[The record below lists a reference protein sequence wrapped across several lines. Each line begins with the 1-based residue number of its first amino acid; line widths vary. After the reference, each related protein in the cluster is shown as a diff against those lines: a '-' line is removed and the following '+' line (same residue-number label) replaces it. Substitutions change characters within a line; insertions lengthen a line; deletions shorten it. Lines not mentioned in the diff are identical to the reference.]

1 MKGTLT
7 VKVTEEQGSPVFVI
21 DSRMQDVDGFGIAL
35 LINSLASAF
44 LEPAGKKKLFFL
56 LSTGVLDRIDRTEI
70 SMEVPG

>member
-7 VKVTEEQGSPVFVI
+7 VKVTEEQGGPEFVI

-35 LINSLASAF
+35 LLNSLASAF

-56 LSTGVLDRIDRTEI
+56 LSTGVLERIDRTEI

>member
-1 MKGTLT
+1 MNGTLT

-56 LSTGVLDRIDRTEI
+56 LSTGVLDRIGRTEI
-70 SMEVPG
+70 DMEVPG

>member
-7 VKVTEEQGSPVFVI
+7 VKVTEEQGGPVFVI

-35 LINSLASAF
+35 LLNSLASAF

-56 LSTGVLDRIDRTEI
+56 LSTGVLERIDQTEI

>member
-35 LINSLASAF
+35 LLNSLASAF
-44 LEPAGKKKLFFL
+44 LEPVGKKKLFFL
-56 LSTGVLDRIDRTEI
+56 LSTGVLDRIDQTEI
-70 SMEVPG
+70 SMEVPE

>member
-7 VKVTEEQGSPVFVI
+7 VKVTEEQGGPEFAI

-56 LSTGVLDRIDRTEI
+56 LSTGMLDRINRTEI
-70 SMEVPG
+70 SMEVPE